1 LFTNFLPVRFSG
13 QVVAGALPYESAAHL
28 GELRSR
34 LRESH
39 VVVRD
44 RNDVVCVPLAQG
56 AEQIGERR
64 VIVSTTGDVLLHA
77 RLLEECLRRI
87 LTTEWEYLLRREY
100 PVRFMSRLAGK
111 DLVEQALGRGI
122 DRLHVYPEYSLD
134 VRRSGPRE
142 YPGVVIGRKA
152 RYEIDLPVDVLLRR
166 GVPVVGLYV
175 LAELESTRAWPFQDA
190 HARRKLVGRVT
201 DVVDGMLHVQSREG
215 EVKLDAARTWIESN
229 LANFQTVLRKAC
241 GRSFERGLVALD
253 GKIAAFNNA
262 ERRIADT
269 DRIASA
275 LLDRGPLD
283 VAAGMTAHLAKPLRL
298 KGNQHPHVRTLSEPT
313 FVFDQSGDKTDRY
326 PEGGLNR
333 FGPFDTESFT
343 PKAPTIAV
351 VVPRQFQGRVE
362 TFLTRFRDGVRGS
375 SVFPEGFVRKF
386 RLTDCTFTITVFDGD
401 VQDASAYKRA
411 CLSVLEA
418 KEKIDLAFVFT
429 SAAQEH
435 LTGNESPYL
444 VSKSTF
450 MSQSIAVQEF
460 QVENITDSPSIA
472 YPLST
477 MALAVYA
484 KLGGTPFAIKDNG
497 QPTRREL
504 IFGIGSAQVFE
515 DRLGK
520 GERVVGITT
529 VFNADGTYLVSNV
542 SREAPYE
549 QYPKALQEALRAC
562 LTEVKGRQGWK
573 PNDFIRLVFH
583 VFKLL
588 KDEKAQAIKE
598 LVEGLT
604 SDFAGV
610 EFAFVTVVDDH
621 PWMILDENEKG
632 VSVGK
637 GSKGKYVA
645 GRGFAV
651 PISRSEMLVTVKGP
665 REMKSES
672 QGAPKPLQLKLH
684 RESTF
689 TDIDYLAGQLFRF
702 TAMSWR
708 RPYPSAKPVTILYSD
723 LIAGLLGKL
732 RHVTN
737 WNSDVIFG
745 KLRYSR
751 WFL

>member
-1 LFTNFLPVRFSG
+1 
-13 QVVAGALPYESAAHL
+13 
-28 GELRSR
+28 
-34 LRESH
+34 
-39 VVVRD
+39 
-44 RNDVVCVPLAQG
+44 
-56 AEQIGERR
+56 
-64 VIVSTTGDVLLHA
+64 
-77 RLLEECLRRI
+77 
-87 LTTEWEYLLRREY
+87 
-100 PVRFMSRLAGK
+100 
-111 DLVEQALGRGI
+111 
-122 DRLHVYPEYSLD
+122 
-134 VRRSGPRE
+134 
-142 YPGVVIGRKA
+142 
-152 RYEIDLPVDVLLRR
+152 
-166 GVPVVGLYV
+166 VVGAYV
-175 LAELESTRAWPFQDA
+175 LAESESARAWPSQDA

-201 DVVDGMLHVQSREG
+201 DVVDGKLLVQSREG
-215 EVKLDAARTWIESN
+215 EVKLDAARMWIESN

-241 GRSFERGLVALD
+241 GRSFERDLVALE
-253 GKIAAFNNA
+253 GKIAAFNYA

-269 DRIASA
+269 DKIANA

-283 VAAGMTAHLAKPLRL
+283 VAAGMTAHLARPLRL

-313 FVFDQSGDKTDRY
+313 FVFDQSGDKTDLY
-326 PEGGLNR
+326 PEAGLNK

-375 SVFPEGFVRKF
+375 KAFPEGFVRKF
-386 RLTDCTFTITVFDGD
+386 RLTDCTFTLTVFDGD
-401 VQDASAYKRA
+401 VQDTSAYKRA
-411 CLSVLEA
+411 CLSALEA

-460 QVENITDSPSIA
+460 QVENITDNPSIA

-529 VFNADGTYLVSNV
+529 VFNSDGTYLVSNV

-549 QYPKALQEALRAC
+549 QYPNALQDALRAC
-562 LTEVKGRQGWK
+562 LTEIKGRQGWK
-573 PNDFIRLVFH
+573 SNDFIRLVFH

-588 KDEKAQAIKE
+588 KDEEAQAIKE

-604 SDFAGV
+604 ADFAGV

-621 PWMILDENEKG
+621 PWMILDENARG
-632 VSVGK
+632 VSAGK

-645 GRGFAV
+645 RRGFAV
-651 PISRSEMLVTVKGP
+651 LVHGL
-665 REMKSES
+665 E
-672 QGAPKPLQLKLH
+672 G
-684 RESTF
+684 
-689 TDIDYLAGQLFRF
+689 LAGRD
-702 TAMSWR
+702 
-708 RPYPSAKPVTILYSD
+708 PYPGDRVTPLYSAGIVLGLHLAARAVQDRVPRFLSWLQKALNHPMREPNDPWLD
-723 LIAGLLGKL
+723 LMHQHVLAELTGEPASLPALAGLADHALVAAFYLLASGTGVARDTPEEL
-732 RHVTN
+732 RAAQQRAMHAFLRTDPADLEVRHAALWLNFAEAVATA
-737 WNSDVIFG
+737 SADQLVISVPQVSQV
-745 KLRYSR
+745 LRRFPPAMKR
-751 WFL
+751 WVWDSAELKDPKWWRVDAEREVQAILWVMLRAVFDRFHAVADMI